1 MAGLSPERVTDIHT
15 HVVPERFPRAASGW
29 VSPIEVRPQCD
40 CGRADVYIDGR
51 QFRTI
56 TDECWDTDRR
66 LATMDQ
72 SGVGW
77 QVLSPMPELLSF
89 WRPAD
94 EAAALADYVN
104 DCLAGMVAR
113 APDRFAA
120 LGMTPLQDPDR
131 AIRVLE
137 AIMVRPGF
145 VGVQIGTN
153 IDGLALGDRRFR
165 PFFAAAER
173 LGAAIF
179 IHPVRPVGGY
189 PLAGPAALTA
199 LTQFPCETA
208 LAAVSIIASG
218 IASEHPRLRLAFSHG
233 GGALSLL
240 LPRLDHGWS
249 ASPAVQAAILERPSI
264 QARRFFYDT
273 LVYDRETLLFLIS
286 ALGKTQ
292 LCIGT
297 DQPFSIAEQDPV
309 KRIDALGLTP
319 QDRALLVSRNAAR
332 FLGDVA

>member
-1 MAGLSPERVTDIHT
+1 MAGLSPDRVTDIHT
-15 HVVPERFPRAASGW
+15 HVVPARFPGSVSGS
-29 VSPIEVRPQCD
+29 VSPIEILPQCN

-56 TDECWDTDRR
+56 TDDCWDTDRR

-72 SGVGW
+72 TGIGR

-89 WRPAD
+89 WRPVD
-94 EAAALADYVN
+94 EAAAIADHVN
-104 DCLAGMVAR
+104 DCLAEMVAR
-113 APDRFAA
+113 SPDRFAA
-120 LGMTPLQDPDR
+120 LGMAPLQDPDR
-131 AIRVLE
+131 AIRMLE

-153 IDGLALGDRRFR
+153 IDGLALGERRFR
-165 PFFAAAER
+165 PFFSAAER
-173 LGAAIF
+173 LRAAIF
-179 IHPVRPVGGY
+179 IHPVRPVDGY
-189 PLAGPAALTA
+189 PLAGPPVLDALA
-199 LTQFPCETA
+199 LFPCETA
-208 LAAVSIIASG
+208 LAAVSIMASG
-218 IASEHPRLRLAFSHG
+218 IASEHPGLRLAFSHG

-249 ASPAVQAAILERPSI
+249 ANRALQTKIQEKPSV

-297 DQPFSIAEQDPV
+297 DQPFAIAEQHPV
-309 KRIDALGLTP
+309 KRIDALGLAP
-319 QDRALLVSRNAAR
+319 EDRDLLLTRNAAR
-332 FLGDVA
+332 FLGFAP